1 MVYKEIEWKNYK
13 GVLLPLTAQHHSVN
27 LSKKEQNELLKK
39 SGVHLIKWVNE
50 WDNQLP
56 TNYWYVI
63 KDSFGG
69 LAEL

>member
-39 SGVHLIKWVNE
+39 SGVWNCKLI
-50 WDNQLP
+50 
-56 TNYWYVI
+56 
-63 KDSFGG
+63 
-69 LAEL
+69 